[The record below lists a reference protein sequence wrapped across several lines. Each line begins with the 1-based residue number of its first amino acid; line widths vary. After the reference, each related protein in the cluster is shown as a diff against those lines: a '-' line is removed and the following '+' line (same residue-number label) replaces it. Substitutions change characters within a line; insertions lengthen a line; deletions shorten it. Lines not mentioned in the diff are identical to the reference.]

1 MMVELIHVRS
11 KNHGVEL
18 TPLNICWIEGERAI
32 FARKK
37 VRRGRGGALSSL
49 NRACIAMLH
58 SNRNRLVPSL
68 VEFPPPA
75 GGNRRLRVSRFRSR
89 MAHFAKLTGCFR
101 LFPLRK
107 LFVFERSPSQF
118 PAKEGKCRW
127 FEVNA
132 RTKRSRRSPIKRF
145 RSRWQSKEAL

>member
-68 VEFPPPA
+68 VEFPPP
-75 GGNRRLRVSRFRSR
+75 RRRQPKAEGVSVQVQDGPFCK
-89 MAHFAKLTGCFR
+89 AYR
-101 LFPLRK
+101 LLSVVSFK
-107 LFVFERSPSQF
+107 
-118 PAKEGKCRW
+118 
-127 FEVNA
+127 
-132 RTKRSRRSPIKRF
+132 
-145 RSRWQSKEAL
+145 